1 MIYKLI
7 NAGTIIDLIDAKRL
21 AEGDTSELF
30 TMHGLI
36 LNYELETNVTVH
48 AAYND
53 DSTELLGIAINSIVD
68 TLWFE
73 HYSYIF
79 ETLRGTG
86 ISNFMFDSH
95 IPLAYAAGCTTYQA
109 TSSTEFSSA
118 WISLGYPLGTQT
130 RDGNVLWEAT
140 INGPLKTDL
149 VWNED

>member
-7 NAGTIIDLIDAKRL
+7 NAGTIAEIIDARRL
-21 AEGDTSELF
+21 AEEDYSEF
-30 TMHGLI
+30 STMHALI
-36 LNYELETNVTVH
+36 LKYELEENVTVH

-53 DSTELLGIAINSIVD
+53 DETELLAIAINSLVS

-73 HYSYIF
+73 HYSYVL
-79 ETLRGTG
+79 ESLRGTG
-86 ISNFMFDSH
+86 VSNFMFDSH
-95 IPLAYAAGCTTYQA
+95 IPLAHAAGCTTYQA
-109 TSSTEFSSA
+109 TSTTEFANA

-130 RDGNVLWEAT
+130 KDGDVLWEAT